1 MGYERRERMIEFDPY
16 QKRLEQIKMLEIA
29 LGKIVSL
36 EEGKS
41 RDIAEVALSQ
51 SSEIYGSYDEL
62 EKIDVS
68 L

>member
-1 MGYERRERMIEFDPY
+1 MIEFDLY
-16 QKRLEQIKMLEIA
+16 LKRLEQIKMLEIA

-41 RDIAEVALSQ
+41 RDIAEIALSQ